1 MLNSLYIYLH
11 LFPIFLITCKLLV
24 FWDISYDDEVIT
36 IIFIYIDYRELL
48 IDLAASSLA
57 GVDNPFLLY
66 LYCKIN
72 MDKLGQT

>member
-1 MLNSLYIYLH
+1 MLNILYIYLH

-24 FWDISYDDEVIT
+24 FWDISYDNEVIT

-57 GVDNPFLLY
+57 GVDNPFLPY